1 MILKSYNNI
10 KQSKK
15 PKNINIEKQ
24 FESDNYLVQTLKR
37 TSKFQNDKKLQ
48 EYERGLYESLK
59 NIYKSILFRN
69 NPKLNMLYEE
79 NEEFLKSYKYLSEA
93 FEAQTEQV
101 LKDLI
106 IKYTQRGYKIPKF
119 SYKNNIFKINALIEE
134 NSEKLRMMLMEEL
147 KRKENIIGPR
157 TLSYLNKLFYL
168 VKILVTKDQNLK
180 VKYSKLLNKKEP
192 FKETESIEQLKKDI
206 ENLINLTNDL
216 KVNKIGNITFKRK
229 SSYLT
234 KIPQLNNFKITNSK
248 NASKD
253 DLIKLNSNNININN
267 DLTNNNNNNNVIL
280 STEESSSGI
289 NIKERNPFSFSSM
302 RLTTYGGQSNKLVS
316 SLYSKNKLVPFENM
330 ENTNKNI
337 KKNNFLKKAKPVIN
351 LKMKSTF
358 YKQKSYNKR
367 IRTANKKEKE
377 KLKEEDNYPNT
388 RKTTSSDL
396 RKYIKQAK
404 GNKYYQS
411 DKNNYSLGLK
421 RNPNNFL
428 SQKENNNAFGHSFDN
443 TNNLKKK
450 IERKNT
456 VSRNENFSS
465 EFKEIK
471 MGNTENLEEKKSK
484 FLMNAYMKI
493 SRGNYVNV
501 EDFMTK
507 YLKQIKEVNKNER
520 SKIME
525 HYNYKNL
532 RNNLFELNLRVNE
545 DTTRKKIERIY
556 SNIHILK
563 RVTPALIS
571 MKDKENNIDR
581 LEKLYTSGVNKY
593 NY

>member
-1 MILKSYNNI
+1 MILKSYNYI

-24 FESDNYLVQTLKR
+24 FESDNYLIQTLKR

-101 LKDLI
+101 LKELI

-192 FKETESIEQLKKDI
+192 FRETESIEQLKKDI
-206 ENLINLTNDL
+206 ETLINLTNDL

-234 KIPQLNNFKITNSK
+234 KIPQLNNFKITSSK

-267 DLTNNNNNNNVIL
+267 DLTNNNNNNVIL

-377 KLKEEDNYPNT
+377 KLKEEEYNYPNT

-428 SQKENNNAFGHSFDN
+428 SQKENNNACGHSFDN

-593 NY
+593 D

>member
-24 FESDNYLVQTLKR
+24 FESDNYLIQTLKR

-206 ENLINLTNDL
+206 ENLINLTNEL

-253 DLIKLNSNNININN
+253 DLIKLNNNNININN

-593 NY
+593 D

>member
-24 FESDNYLVQTLKR
+24 FESDNYLIQTLKR

-192 FKETESIEQLKKDI
+192 FKETESIEKLKKDI
-206 ENLINLTNDL
+206 ENLINLTNEL

-253 DLIKLNSNNININN
+253 DLIKLNSNNINNY
-267 DLTNNNNNNNVIL
+267 DLTNNNNNVIL

-593 NY
+593 D

>member
-24 FESDNYLVQTLKR
+24 FESDNYLIQTLKR

-101 LKDLI
+101 LKELI

-192 FKETESIEQLKKDI
+192 FNETESIEQLKKDI
-206 ENLINLTNDL
+206 ENLINLTSEL

-253 DLIKLNSNNININN
+253 DLIKLNSNNINNY
-267 DLTNNNNNNNVIL
+267 DLTNNNNNVIL

-289 NIKERNPFSFSSM
+289 NIKERKPFSFSSM

-377 KLKEEDNYPNT
+377 KLKEEDNYPHT

-593 NY
+593 D

>member
-1 MILKSYNNI
+1 
-10 KQSKK
+10 
-15 PKNINIEKQ
+15 
-24 FESDNYLVQTLKR
+24 
-37 TSKFQNDKKLQ
+37 
-48 EYERGLYESLK
+48 
-59 NIYKSILFRN
+59 
-69 NPKLNMLYEE
+69 MLYEE

-101 LKDLI
+101 LKELI

-206 ENLINLTNDL
+206 ENLINLTNEL

-253 DLIKLNSNNININN
+253 DLIKLNANNININN
-267 DLTNNNNNNNVIL
+267 DLTNNNNNNVIL

-388 RKTTSSDL
+388 RKTSSSDL

-593 NY
+593 D

>member
-24 FESDNYLVQTLKR
+24 FESDNYLIQTLKR

-101 LKDLI
+101 LKELI

-206 ENLINLTNDL
+206 ENLINLTNEL

-267 DLTNNNNNNNVIL
+267 DLTNNNNNNVIL

-593 NY
+593 D

>member
-24 FESDNYLVQTLKR
+24 FESDNYLIQTLKR
-37 TSKFQNDKKLQ
+37 TSKFQNDKKLS

-101 LKDLI
+101 LKELI

-206 ENLINLTNDL
+206 ENLINLTNEL

-253 DLIKLNSNNININN
+253 DLIKLNSNNINNY
-267 DLTNNNNNNNVIL
+267 DLTNNNNNNVIL

-337 KKNNFLKKAKPVIN
+337 KKNNFLKKAKPMIN

-428 SQKENNNAFGHSFDN
+428 SQKDNNNAFGHSFDN

-520 SKIME
+520 NKIME

-593 NY
+593 D

>member
-24 FESDNYLVQTLKR
+24 FESDNYLIQTLKR

-101 LKDLI
+101 LKELI

-206 ENLINLTNDL
+206 ENLINLTNEL

-253 DLIKLNSNNININN
+253 DLIKLNSNNINNINN
-267 DLTNNNNNNNVIL
+267 DLTNNNNNNVIL

-593 NY
+593 D

>member
-1 MILKSYNNI
+1 MI
-10 KQSKK
+10 
-15 PKNINIEKQ
+15 
-24 FESDNYLVQTLKR
+24 QTLKR

-101 LKDLI
+101 LKELI

-192 FKETESIEQLKKDI
+192 FKETESIEQHKKDI
-206 ENLINLTNDL
+206 ENLINLTNEL

-253 DLIKLNSNNININN
+253 DLIKLNANNININN
-267 DLTNNNNNNNVIL
+267 DLTNNNNDNVIL

-388 RKTTSSDL
+388 RKTSSSDL

-443 TNNLKKK
+443 TKNLKKK

-545 DTTRKKIERIY
+545 DITRKKIERIY

-593 NY
+593 D

>member
-1 MILKSYNNI
+1 MILKSYNYI

-24 FESDNYLVQTLKR
+24 FESDNYLIQTLKR

-101 LKDLI
+101 LKELI

-267 DLTNNNNNNNVIL
+267 DLTNNNNNNVIL

-330 ENTNKNI
+330 DNTNKNI

-377 KLKEEDNYPNT
+377 KLKEEEDNYPHT

-593 NY
+593 D

>member
-24 FESDNYLVQTLKR
+24 FESDNYLIQTLKR

-101 LKDLI
+101 LKELI

-267 DLTNNNNNNNVIL
+267 DLTNNNNNNVIL

-377 KLKEEDNYPNT
+377 KLKEEEDNYPNT

-593 NY
+593 D

>member
-24 FESDNYLVQTLKR
+24 FESDNYLIQTLKR

-206 ENLINLTNDL
+206 ENLINLTNEL

-267 DLTNNNNNNNVIL
+267 DLTNNNNNNVIL

-316 SLYSKNKLVPFENM
+316 SLYSKNKLIPFENM

-377 KLKEEDNYPNT
+377 KLKEEDNYPHT

-471 MGNTENLEEKKSK
+471 RGNTENLEEKKSK

-593 NY
+593 D

>member
-24 FESDNYLVQTLKR
+24 FESDNYLIQTLKR
-37 TSKFQNDKKLQ
+37 TSKFQNDKKLK
-48 EYERGLYESLK
+48 EYERSLYESLK

-101 LKDLI
+101 LKELI

-267 DLTNNNNNNNVIL
+267 DLTNNNNNVIL

-593 NY
+593 D

>member
-1 MILKSYNNI
+1 M
-10 KQSKK
+10 
-15 PKNINIEKQ
+15 P
-24 FESDNYLVQTLKR
+24 
-37 TSKFQNDKKLQ
+37 
-48 EYERGLYESLK
+48 
-59 NIYKSILFRN
+59 
-69 NPKLNMLYEE
+69 
-79 NEEFLKSYKYLSEA
+79 
-93 FEAQTEQV
+93 
-101 LKDLI
+101 
-106 IKYTQRGYKIPKF
+106 
-119 SYKNNIFKINALIEE
+119 
-134 NSEKLRMMLMEEL
+134 
-147 KRKENIIGPR
+147 
-157 TLSYLNKLFYL
+157 
-168 VKILVTKDQNLK
+168 
-180 VKYSKLLNKKEP
+180 
-192 FKETESIEQLKKDI
+192 
-206 ENLINLTNDL
+206 
-216 KVNKIGNITFKRK
+216 
-229 SSYLT
+229 
-234 KIPQLNNFKITNSK
+234 
-248 NASKD
+248 
-253 DLIKLNSNNININN
+253 
-267 DLTNNNNNNNVIL
+267 
-280 STEESSSGI
+280 
-289 NIKERNPFSFSSM
+289 
-302 RLTTYGGQSNKLVS
+302 
-316 SLYSKNKLVPFENM
+316 
-330 ENTNKNI
+330 
-337 KKNNFLKKAKPVIN
+337 
-351 LKMKSTF
+351 
-358 YKQKSYNKR
+358 
-367 IRTANKKEKE
+367 
-377 KLKEEDNYPNT
+377 
-388 RKTTSSDL
+388 
-396 RKYIKQAK
+396 
-404 GNKYYQS
+404 
-411 DKNNYSLGLK
+411 K

-593 NY
+593 D

>member
-24 FESDNYLVQTLKR
+24 FESDNYLIQTLKR

-101 LKDLI
+101 LKELI

-206 ENLINLTNDL
+206 ENLINLTNEL

-253 DLIKLNSNNININN
+253 DLIKLNSNNINNY
-267 DLTNNNNNNNVIL
+267 DLTNNNNNVIL

-367 IRTANKKEKE
+367 IRTANKKEKQ
-377 KLKEEDNYPNT
+377 KLKEEEDNYPNT

-593 NY
+593 D